1 MVTIEKWIRNIAK
14 DICHFIDW
22 IMHIYSNVKKRDV
35 SVVITFISTV
45 LITLISYF
53 LISQITVPA
62 GLIKILSSVKTYFN
76 LNHINDSIIKSMIF
90 TIISSLTI
98 IISLLSAIYVFTSR
112 EQKSVSPSA
121 STDKSKNK
129 LLINVIKLMIFSV
142 IFGSL
147 VNGTYSSYLS
157 GSIDA
162 IQSLDITKKLL
173 LRVIF
178 LFVMLFILIYRIIV
192 FVKYLFRTMSLDSM
206 LVDSV
211 ELSYKLCDSLIKI
224 TKLNS
229 FRYLLIK
236 RYREFH
242 FSLES
247 VFQNLKFVADN
258 NMNKEFEEN
267 INEFKK
273 VFKKFKEP
281 YKEGSTNHV
290 STELLKN
297 EDQEFIKIYQ
307 SAIRSNLSLIGS
319 LFKNQQYNKASKAVG
334 LYFSMYID
342 TDEILTTIFRISLN
356 DFLDIVDTKE
366 EKQIR
371 IFLDGLKILPEGQ
384 RLGPYRNL
392 LMKLVS
398 NNQLINITN
407 VVYDLNVE
415 EVRNKRSLLTIL
427 MHTLVKSIEISN
439 YQITGFLVKYLI
451 TNNPGSEINKGLII
465 LQKNRKRNKS
475 LFEKIINEDT
485 KVDYEMKGITENI
498 AYSSNINKETY
509 DYCIK
514 KAYVLLYG
522 QHVYSIEEKLWF
534 TKKWDEKGNEIELN
548 KEFENDEYGAYIVD
562 KIIGASSK
570 YGLNFFKDKKV
581 VKSIYKELKILYPEN
596 EDTKEKEISLP
607 KIVEQLII
615 KVFNINEVK

>member
-1 MVTIEKWIRNIAK
+1 MINIKKWISNLTKNI
-14 DICHFIDW
+14 CRFIDW
-22 IMHIYSNVKKRDV
+22 LMHIYSKVKKRNF

-53 LISQITVPA
+53 LVSQITVPE
-62 GLIKILSSVKTYFN
+62 GLIKILSSVKNYFN

-129 LLINVIKLMIFSV
+129 LLLKVIKLMIFCV

-147 VNGTYSSYLS
+147 VNGAFSWYLS
-157 GSIDA
+157 EYPDA

-173 LRVIF
+173 IRVIF
-178 LFVMLFILIYRIIV
+178 LFFMLLILIYRIIV

-206 LVDSV
+206 LVDSI

-229 FRYLLIK
+229 FKYLLIK

-267 INEFKK
+267 INEFKN

-290 STELLKN
+290 STELLKK
-297 EDQEFIKIYQ
+297 EEQEFIKIYQ

-319 LFKNQQYNKASKAVG
+319 LFKNQQYNKASKAVE
-334 LYFSMYID
+334 LYFGMYID

-398 NNQLINITN
+398 NNQIINITN
-407 VVYDLNVE
+407 VVYDLSVE

-439 YQITGFLVKYLI
+439 YQMTGFLVKYLI
-451 TNNPGSEINKGLII
+451 TNNQGNEINKGLII
-465 LQKNRKRNKS
+465 LKRNDKS
-475 LFEKIINEDT
+475 LFEKIINEDI
-485 KVDYEMKGITENI
+485 KADYEKKGITENI
-498 AYSSNINKETY
+498 AYSSSINEETY

-514 KAYVLLYG
+514 KAYILLYG
-522 QHVYSIEEKLWF
+522 QHVYSIKEKLWF
-534 TKKWDEKGNEIELN
+534 TKKWNEKGNEITLN
-548 KEFENDEYGAYIVD
+548 KEFLNDEYAAYIID
-562 KIIGASSK
+562 KIIKASSK
-570 YGLNFFKDKKV
+570 YGLNFLKDKKII
-581 VKSIYKELKILYPEN
+581 KSIYNELQILYPEN
-596 EDTKEKEISLP
+596 TETKEKDISLP
-607 KIVEQLII
+607 EIVGQLII
-615 KVFNINEVK
+615 RVLNKE